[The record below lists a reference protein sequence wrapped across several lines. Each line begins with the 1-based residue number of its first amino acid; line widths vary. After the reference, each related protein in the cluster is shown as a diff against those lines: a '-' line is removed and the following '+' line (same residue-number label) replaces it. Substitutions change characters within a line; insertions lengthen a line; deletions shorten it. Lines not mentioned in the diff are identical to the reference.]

1 MNGDRVRVVIAEDH
15 PIYRDGLARALGWNH
30 DIEVV
35 AAVGD
40 GQAALEAAREH
51 APCVL
56 MVDYNL
62 PGLNGVQIAGAVA
75 RDGLDCRVL
84 LISAT
89 TEGPIVFEALERG
102 ASGYLGKDAER
113 EQIVDAV
120 LRVAKGQTVLPPEVA
135 TGLAGQIRM
144 RSGSHLPQLSD
155 REREVLRSF
164 AAGLTIPQV
173 ARNLHLSP
181 STVKSHTQRLYE
193 KLGVSD
199 RAAVV
204 AEAMRRGLLE

>member
-1 MNGDRVRVVIAEDH
+1 MSGDRVRVVIAEDH
-15 PIYRDGLARALGWNH
+15 PIYRDGLSRALGWNH

-35 AAVGD
+35 AAVAD
-40 GQAALEAAREH
+40 GEQALVAAREH

-62 PGLNGVQIAGAVA
+62 PGRNGVQVADAVT

-89 TEGPIVFEALERG
+89 TDGPVVFEALERG
-102 ASGYLGKDAER
+102 AAGYLGKDADR
-113 EQIVDAV
+113 DQIIDAV
-120 LRVAKGQTVLPPEVA
+120 LRVARGQAVLPPEVA

-144 RSGSHLPQLSD
+144 RGGQHRPVLTD

-193 KLGVSD
+193 KLGVGD